1 MNKRTLLIYQLVTKD
16 ALRRETLE
24 CLRVLDL
31 SDGYIAAG
39 FVRNL
44 VWDHLHN
51 KLIPTPLND
60 VDVIYFDL
68 DETNTDKYKDYQQ
81 TLKIMM
87 PEVNWQVRN
96 QALMHSQNGDLPY
109 KNSLDAMGYWP
120 EKETAVAIRK
130 LASGELEC
138 IAAFGFESLF
148 NLQLTHN
155 PKREKAVF
163 TQRVKAKGWLKQWP
177 KLTITQ

>member
-1 MNKRTLLIYQLVTKD
+1 MEQVNQLITGLVTQD
-16 ALRRETLE
+16 SLRLQTLE

-96 QALMHSQNGDLPY
+96 QALMHSQTGDLPY
-109 KNSLDAMGYWP
+109 
-120 EKETAVAIRK
+120 
-130 LASGELEC
+130 
-138 IAAFGFESLF
+138 
-148 NLQLTHN
+148 
-155 PKREKAVF
+155 
-163 TQRVKAKGWLKQWP
+163 
-177 KLTITQ
+177 